1 MERLQSSYRTHTCKE
16 LRKEH
21 VGTEVTLSGWL
32 MRKRDHGGV
41 VFVDLRD
48 NYGITQVI
56 FHDEDKERIQNLR
69 VESVLKVH
77 GKVMAREGDLI
88 NPKLETGEI
97 EVYCDSLEVLSESE
111 VLPFQIAEDDNA
123 PEATR
128 LKNRF
133 LELRRED
140 LHNKILMRSSVA
152 QAVREL
158 LHEIHFTEFHTPILT
173 SSSPEGAR
181 DYIVPSRVH
190 PGRFFALPQ
199 APQQFKQLIMMSGY
213 DRYFQIAPCF
223 RDEDPRAD
231 RSPGE
236 FYQIDMEM
244 AFVEQDQ
251 VFEANEYLFTNL
263 FRRFSD
269 WKVTDAPFPRYTYDD
284 IMSRFGSDK
293 PDMRNPLEIT
303 DVTKVFADTEF
314 RVFKSVL
321 AQDGNI
327 KAIWVKRDEQPP
339 RKFFDDIVKYF
350 QEISGNGLAWLYF
363 TEDEVKG
370 SIAKFISDDE
380 KETLRQQVTKGE
392 QGALFFAGGREPE
405 VLPFVARLRDRLGE
419 SLDLLEKDVYK
430 FLWITDYPFYELD
443 AATGK
448 VEFSHNPFGMPQGG
462 LEALNTKDPLDIHA
476 TQYDLVCN
484 GLELG
489 SGAIRNHLP
498 EVMYRAFEIVGYSK
512 ADVDEKFGGMIR
524 AFTYGAPPHGG
535 IATGFERIVM
545 LLAKESAIRNVI
557 LFPMAQTVEDL
568 MMGAPGTLGPEQLQE
583 AHIRV
588 ELPPEMKANKELAN
602 E

>member
-1 MERLQSSYRTHTCKE
+1 
-16 LRKEH
+16 
-21 VGTEVTLSGWL
+21 
-32 MRKRDHGGV
+32 
-41 VFVDLRD
+41 
-48 NYGITQVI
+48 
-56 FHDEDKERIQNLR
+56 
-69 VESVLKVH
+69 
-77 GKVMAREGDLI
+77 
-88 NPKLETGEI
+88 
-97 EVYCDSLEVLSESE
+97 
-111 VLPFQIAEDDNA
+111 
-123 PEATR
+123 
-128 LKNRF
+128 
-133 LELRRED
+133 
-140 LHNKILMRSSVA
+140 
-152 QAVREL
+152 
-158 LHEIHFTEFHTPILT
+158 
-173 SSSPEGAR
+173 
-181 DYIVPSRVH
+181 
-190 PGRFFALPQ
+190 
-199 APQQFKQLIMMSGY
+199 FKQLIMMSGY
-213 DRYFQIAPCF
+213 DRYFQLAPCF

-251 VFEANEYLFTNL
+251 VFEANEYLFTHL

-284 IMSRFGSDK
+284 IMSRYGSDK

-327 KAIWVKRDEQPP
+327 KAIWVKRSEQPP
-339 RKFFDDIVKYF
+339 RKFFDDTVKFF
-350 QEISGNGLAWLYF
+350 QDISGNGLAWLYF

-370 SIAKFISDDE
+370 SISKFISDDE

-392 QGALFFAGGREPE
+392 QGALFFAGGRESE
-405 VLPFVARLRDRLGE
+405 VLPFIARLRDRLGE
-419 SLDLLEKDVYK
+419 ALDLLEKDVYK
-430 FLWITDYPFYELD
+430 FIWITDYPFYELD
-443 AATGK
+443 PATGK

-462 LEALNTKDPLDIHA
+462 LEALNSKDPLTIHA

-512 ADVDEKFGGMIR
+512 EEVDEKFGGMIR

-545 LLAKESAIRNVI
+545 LLAKENAIRNVI

-568 MMGAPGTLGPEQLQE
+568 MMGAPGTLSLEQLQDV
-583 AHIRV
+583 HIRV
-588 ELPPEMKANKELAN
+588 ELPPELKAKQSLAN